1 MNPSTDRMF
10 LEGRCPTL
18 DKLLT
23 EKLVENPKCSLYWDF
38 QDFECRYKLSSDKDS
53 DILYLT
59 VSYPYLSQVLPHGSQ
74 ALLERAWSG
83 MPDGVLNLKA
93 EGENLNI
100 TVNLAGLGTNETGKK
115 FLAQRLGAVRPLLL
129 TGPLVQRLHALRDGA
144 APGPPATLRVRRNE
158 TTWILPK
165 QDRVVVIFSV
175 HTEDESTTTI
185 ARTFCQEF
193 VEAHRGCPGSL
204 PCSFTEPKEPPS
216 ELAGLPPADTPPSV
230 GYLSMTISDQ
240 KVKGAA
246 DDRIQ
251 SIAFNTMTLQN
262 FFDYH
267 LKSSMRYLHSRMR
280 AGLDKYQQMLNRAR
294 PEQQKERRNIKGKVV
309 DK

>member
-1 MNPSTDRMF
+1 MF

-18 DKLLT
+18 DKLLMQ
-23 EKLVENPKCSLYWDF
+23 KLIEDPKCSIYWDF
-38 QDFECRYKLSSDKDS
+38 QDFECRYKLESEKNSDNLIFK
-53 DILYLT
+53 
-59 VSYPYLSQVLPHGSQ
+59 VHYPYLTRVLPNGSQ

-83 MPDGVLNLKA
+83 LPDGVLSLKA
-93 EGENLNI
+93 EGEELQV
-100 TVNLAGLGTNETGKK
+100 TVNLGGLGTNETGKK

-129 TGPLVQRLHALRDGA
+129 TGPLVQRLHALRDGV
-144 APGPPATLRVRRNE
+144 APGPAATLCVRRNE

-175 HTEDESTTTI
+175 HTDDDSTATI

-193 VEAHRGCPGSL
+193 VEAHRGVPGSL
-204 PCSFTEPKEPPS
+204 PCSFCEPKEPPA
-216 ELAGLPPADTPPSV
+216 ELAGLPPADLPPSV
-230 GYLSMTISDQ
+230 GYLIMTISDQ

-251 SIAFNTMTLQN
+251 SIAFNTMTFQN
-262 FFDYH
+262 FFDFH

-294 PEQQKERRNIKGKVV
+294 PDREKERRNIRGKVV